1 MASNLHLTETRPAP
15 FDRSRHRLEPMDPEP
30 VQRGACDHCGAKTK
44 RGRSYCGPA
53 CRVAY
58 NAILARQGKAVIQA
72 LKIWRKH
79 RGGKGTPGEGKL
91 TAVAARVGLKPIDKA
106 S

>member
-1 MASNLHLTETRPAP
+1 
-15 FDRSRHRLEPMDPEP
+15 MDPEP

-44 RGRSYCGPA
+44 RGRSYCGPT

-91 TAVAARVGLKPIDKA
+91 TAVAARVDAMLAEDRDRKA
-106 S
+106 HYQKQETTK